1 MNLDPHPNLSHEGGD
16 GLPKRQSVSYLYLLV
31 GASHAARTCSKLQ
44 RAGVAGWKNMKQ
56 KVPHLVDTVN
66 EAMEGM
72 SDNTTVIFQLLDT
85 SYFFTKTE
93 EGGLVPARRTTDC
106 VFHCGWGACP
116 STQ

>member
-1 MNLDPHPNLSHEGGD
+1 MRGVT
-16 GLPKRQSVSYLYLLV
+16 VSPSARVSATYLLV